1 MKLSPHFV
9 YTSPEMDEEE
19 QVLRQLTEH
28 AGDAFAEALRRR
40 GLEPVAQGEWV
51 RLGIGQLH
59 ARCFVAGVHAERRPV
74 LAFLALEVRPF
85 LDQEEG
91 IRESVIGLGRS
102 APEAVEHA
110 VEVALEG
117 LLPPLASALAPKESR
132 LVVRSTLL
140 EQPDLESGGTVQWDV
155 FGGPVLATGGGRA
168 RPAPLFDVE
177 PPFEVLRRRDAL
189 PVFPRN
195 LPLAW
200 MKLLVVRQDG
210 ETSGECRV
218 NNAHWP
224 VGLEVLARSGWPARA
239 RQALLTDDDE
249 GYFALRQLVVL
260 VPRARREP

>member
-1 MKLSPHFV
+1 
-9 YTSPEMDEEE
+9 MDEEE

-40 GLEPVAQGEWV
+40 ALEPFARGDWIHV
-51 RLGIGQLH
+51 GIGQLH
-59 ARCFVAGVHAERRPV
+59 ARCFVAGVHAERNPV

-102 APEAVEHA
+102 PAEAVEHA

-117 LLPPLASALAPKESR
+117 LLPPLASALAPG
-132 LVVRSTLL
+132 RSSLTVPRSVL
-140 EQPDLESGGTVQWDV
+140 EQSGLEGGGTFEWDV
-155 FGGPVLATGGGRA
+155 FGGPVLATGATRSRLGA
-168 RPAPLFDVE
+168 ALDLE
-177 PPFEVLRRRDAL
+177 APFEVLRRRDAL

-200 MKLLVVRQDG
+200 MKILVVRQDG
-210 ETSGECRV
+210 ELSGECRV

-239 RQALLTDDDE
+239 RAALTAGDDD

-260 VPRARREP
+260 VPRLTPSA